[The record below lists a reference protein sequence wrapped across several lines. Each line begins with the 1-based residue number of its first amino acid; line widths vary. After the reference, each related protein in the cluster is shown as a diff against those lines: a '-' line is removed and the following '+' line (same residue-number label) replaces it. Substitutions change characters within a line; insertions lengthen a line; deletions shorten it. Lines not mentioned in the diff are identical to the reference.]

1 MLVYIHKQLIL
12 IHPHTTGTLNKTDTR
27 ARTHACTHTHTHLDW
42 YVVRPV
48 VQMVTTT
55 EGGVLLSHVHL
66 QVLEEL
72 DVLKMEEER

>member
-1 MLVYIHKQLIL
+1 MLVYIHKQPIL

-27 ARTHACTHTHTHLDW
+27 ARTHPRTHLDW

-55 EGGVLLSHVHL
+55 KGGVLLSHVHL